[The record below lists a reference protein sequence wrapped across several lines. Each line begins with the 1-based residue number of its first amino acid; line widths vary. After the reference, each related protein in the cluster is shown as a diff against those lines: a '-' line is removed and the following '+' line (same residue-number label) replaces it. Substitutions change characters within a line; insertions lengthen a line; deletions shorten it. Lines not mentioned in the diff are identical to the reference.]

1 MRKTD
6 DSSLNFGVPSLT
18 RAGFTNGGKSHLGAI
33 RSPKDNSLF

>member
-6 DSSLNFGVPSLT
+6 DRSLDSGVPSLT
-18 RAGFTNGGKSHLGAI
+18 RADSKNGGKSHLGAI